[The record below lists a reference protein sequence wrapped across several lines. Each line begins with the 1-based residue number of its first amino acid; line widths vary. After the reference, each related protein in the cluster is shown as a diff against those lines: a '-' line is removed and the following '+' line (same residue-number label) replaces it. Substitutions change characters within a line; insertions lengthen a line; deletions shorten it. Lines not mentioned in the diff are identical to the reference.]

1 LSKFEKYLDLKINQ
15 VRNKNL
21 IYLDNIFTQAELIR
35 LRNSSIAV
43 VGTNGKTS
51 TAMFLKNFM
60 DRNNISSLLF
70 TSPHL
75 VSYKERIESSEEI
88 DFDDFYEQIKFFET
102 KNNLEL
108 GYFETLFLISCLTFL
123 KSTNE
128 YFICEAGIGGKL
140 DTTSILQAKTVVLTN
155 IGLDHVEL
163 LGDTHESILR
173 EKIHISNSIENLF
186 NGVLNTELNELINQ
200 YTHID
205 NIYYLSQYCQL
216 NDIDIEKLAF
226 NEKNYLLALM
236 TFKTMFEE
244 LTDPIVD
251 LASEVNIPGRFE
263 IIQNSPLKIVD
274 GAHNLDGVKESVE
287 KLLSDYEFPKYDVFV
302 GFKVGKS
309 YQEILEYLSSIDSLN
324 IKLIEENSFFLQES
338 FEILSNYLKQNN
350 IKFQKVNL
358 DYFSDNKNPS
368 ILLGSLYL
376 IGEYK
381 KRN

>member
-1 LSKFEKYLDLKINQ
+1 MSKFEKFLESKINQ
-15 VRNKNL
+15 VKNKNL
-21 IYLDNIFTQAELIR
+21 IHLDNIFTQDELRR
-35 LRNSSIAV
+35 LRNNSIAV

-51 TAMFLKNFM
+51 TALFLKNFM

-88 DFDDFYEQIKFFET
+88 EFDEFYDQIKFFEN

-123 KSTNE
+123 NSTNE

-155 IGLDHVEL
+155 IGLDHTEL

-173 EKIHISNSIENLF
+173 EKIHISNSIENFF
-186 NGVLNTELNELINQ
+186 NGVLNTELNELINK

-205 NIYYLSQYCQL
+205 NFYYLSQYCQL
-216 NDIDIEKLAF
+216 NDINIEKLAF
-226 NEKNYLLALM
+226 DEKNYFLALM
-236 TFKTMFEE
+236 TFKTMFEKLVE
-244 LTDPIVD
+244 PIID
-251 LASEVNIPGRFE
+251 LVSEVNIPGRFE
-263 IIQNSPLKIVD
+263 IIQNNPLKIID
-274 GAHNLDGVKESVE
+274 GAHNLDGVKQSIE
-287 KLLSDYEFPKYDVFV
+287 KLLSDYEYPNYDVFV
-302 GFKVGKS
+302 GFKIGKN
-309 YQEILEYLSSIDSLN
+309 YQEILDYLSSIGSLN
-324 IKLIEENSFFLQES
+324 IKLIEKNSFFLQES
-338 FEILSNYLKQNN
+338 YETLSNFLKQNN

-358 DYFSDNKNPS
+358 DYFSENKNPS
-368 ILLGSLYL
+368 ILIGSLYL

>member
-1 LSKFEKYLDLKINQ
+1 MSKFEKYLESKINQ
-15 VRNKNL
+15 VKNKNL
-21 IYLDNIFTQAELIR
+21 IHLDNIFTHAELSR
-35 LRNSSIAV
+35 LRNNSISV

-88 DFDDFYEQIKFFET
+88 DFDEFYQQIKFFEN

-123 KSTNE
+123 NSTNE

-163 LGDTHESILR
+163 LGDTHESILG

-186 NGVLNTELNELINQ
+186 YGVSNTELNELINQ

-205 NIYYLSQYCQL
+205 NFYYLSQYCQL
-216 NDIDIEKLAF
+216 NDIDIDKLAF

-274 GAHNLDGVKESVE
+274 GAHNLDGVKESVK

>member
-1 LSKFEKYLDLKINQ
+1 LSKFEKYLESKINQ
-15 VRNKNL
+15 VKNKNL
-21 IYLDNIFTQAELIR
+21 IHLDNIFTHAELSR
-35 LRNSSIAV
+35 LRNNSISV

-51 TAMFLKNFM
+51 TAMFLKIFM

-88 DFDDFYEQIKFFET
+88 DFDEFYEQIKFFEN

-123 KSTNE
+123 NSTNE

-163 LGDTHESILR
+163 LGDTHESILG

-205 NIYYLSQYCQL
+205 NFYYLSQYCQL
-216 NDIDIEKLAF
+216 NDIDIDKLAF

-244 LTDPIVD
+244 LTDPILD

-263 IIQNSPLKIVD
+263 IIQNNPLKIVD
-274 GAHNLDGVKESVE
+274 WAHNLDGVKESVE

-338 FEILSNYLKQNN
+338 FENLSNYLKQNN

>member
-1 LSKFEKYLDLKINQ
+1 MSKFEKYLESKINQ
-15 VRNKNL
+15 VKNKNL
-21 IYLDNIFTQAELIR
+21 IHLDNIFTHAELSR
-35 LRNSSIAV
+35 LRNNSISV

-51 TAMFLKNFM
+51 TAMFLKIFM

-88 DFDDFYEQIKFFET
+88 DFDEFYEQIKFFEN

-123 KSTNE
+123 NSTNE

-163 LGDTHESILR
+163 LGDTHESILE

-186 NGVLNTELNELINQ
+186 NGVSNTELNELINQ

-205 NIYYLSQYCQL
+205 NFYYLSQYCQL
-216 NDIDIEKLAF
+216 NDIDIDKLAF

-274 GAHNLDGVKESVE
+274 GAHNLDGVKESVK

>member
-1 LSKFEKYLDLKINQ
+1 MSKFEKYLESKINQ
-15 VRNKNL
+15 AKNKNL
-21 IYLDNIFTQAELIR
+21 IHLDNIFTHAELSR
-35 LRNSSIAV
+35 LRNNSISV

-51 TAMFLKNFM
+51 TAMFLKIFM

-88 DFDDFYEQIKFFET
+88 DFDEFYQQIKFFEN

-123 KSTNE
+123 NSTNE

-163 LGDTHESILR
+163 LGDTHESILE

-186 NGVLNTELNELINQ
+186 NGVSNTELNELINQ

-205 NIYYLSQYCQL
+205 NFYYLSQYCQL
-216 NDIDIEKLAF
+216 NDIDIDKLAF

-274 GAHNLDGVKESVE
+274 GAHNLDGVKESVK

>member
-1 LSKFEKYLDLKINQ
+1 MSKFEKYLESKINQ
-15 VRNKNL
+15 VKNKNL
-21 IYLDNIFTQAELIR
+21 IHLDNIFTHAELSR
-35 LRNSSIAV
+35 LRNNSISV

-51 TAMFLKNFM
+51 TAMFLKIFM

-88 DFDDFYEQIKFFET
+88 DFDEFYEQIKFFEN

-123 KSTNE
+123 NSTNE

-163 LGDTHESILR
+163 LGDTHESILG

-186 NGVLNTELNELINQ
+186 NGVSNTELNELINQ

-205 NIYYLSQYCQL
+205 NLYCLSQYCQL
-216 NDIDIEKLAF
+216 NDIDIDKLAF

-274 GAHNLDGVKESVE
+274 GAHNLDGVKESVK

>member
-1 LSKFEKYLDLKINQ
+1 MSKFEKYLESKINQ
-15 VRNKNL
+15 VKNKNL
-21 IYLDNIFTQAELIR
+21 IHLDNIFTHAELSR
-35 LRNSSIAV
+35 LRNNSISV

-88 DFDDFYEQIKFFET
+88 DFDELNEQIKFFEN

-123 KSTNE
+123 NSTNE

-163 LGDTHESILR
+163 LGDTHESILG
-173 EKIHISNSIENLF
+173 EKIYISNSIENLF
-186 NGVLNTELNELINQ
+186 NGVSNTELNELINQ

-205 NIYYLSQYCQL
+205 NFYYLSQYCQL
-216 NDIDIEKLAF
+216 NDIDIDKLAF

-236 TFKTMFEE
+236 TFKTMFQE
-244 LTDPIVD
+244 LTEPIID
-251 LASEVNIPGRFE
+251 LVNEVNIPGRFE
-263 IIQNSPLKIVD
+263 IIQNNPLKIVD

-287 KLLSDYEFPKYDVFV
+287 KLLSDYEFPKYDVFI

>member
-1 LSKFEKYLDLKINQ
+1 MSKFEKYLESKINQ
-15 VRNKNL
+15 VKNKNL
-21 IYLDNIFTQAELIR
+21 IHLDNIFTHAELSR
-35 LRNSSIAV
+35 LRNNSISV

-51 TAMFLKNFM
+51 TAMFLKIFM

-88 DFDDFYEQIKFFET
+88 EFDDFYEQIKFFEN
-102 KNNLEL
+102 KYNLEL
-108 GYFETLFLISCLTFL
+108 GYFETLFLVSCLAFL
-123 KSTNE
+123 NSSNE
-128 YFICEAGIGGKL
+128 YFVCEAGIGGKL
-140 DTTSILQAKTVVLTN
+140 DTTSILQAKNVVLTN

-163 LGDTHESILR
+163 LGDTHESILS

-205 NIYYLSQYCQL
+205 NFYYLSQYCQL
-216 NDIDIEKLAF
+216 NDIDIDKLAF

-263 IIQNSPLKIVD
+263 IIQNNPLKIVD